1 MSFPADII
9 SILITLI
16 ADNWNSANTSSI
28 TPEFGAGWTEGQ
40 GNVHQVKVANVPNE
54 DAIGTTGVHGINSSG
69 GNNQMLRGLAF
80 IDCVA
85 EEGDGLVDPDLLTNQ
100 FVREVQRIVRANMN
114 SVAGYDY
121 VSFLGYNRVPP
132 QQGERP
138 LMIRRSCRIGFQWRI
153 EV

>member
-1 MSFPADII
+1 MFPEDII
-9 SILITLI
+9 SILITLLD
-16 ADNWNSANTSSI
+16 ANWTPGNTSSI

-40 GNVHQVKVANVPNE
+40 GPAHQVKVANTPNE
-54 DAIGTTGVHGINSSG
+54 DALGTSGVHGINSSG
-69 GNNQMLRGLAF
+69 GNNQLMRGLTF

-85 EEGDGLVDPDLLTNQ
+85 EEGDGLVDPDLITDQ
-100 FVREVQRIVRANMN
+100 FVREVHRIVKANMN

-132 QQGERP
+132 QQGVRP